1 MHLALTALALGIALT
16 ALAPARPAL
25 AQAVV
30 YVNTTEDSRIDTFEP
45 CVPGGRC
52 GLRSAIRTAQ
62 LEVAGAIVRACFD
75 PAEVPGARACPP
87 GAVPIRKSDPGY
99 DPRID
104 RWVIKLADPN
114 PIEMNVRQTFVDLR
128 QGLDWKSPADNKF
141 VIDASGLDIDHV
153 FAMES
158 DRNIL
163 AGFEIRGSFTR
174 SAILIRG
181 GRTRDESRFNQ
192 VGPGVIFA
200 NMPAGSGVHI
210 VSKDTNQNRI
220 IGNWCGIT
228 GDGTQVSPLTDDCV
242 YLEQGTTKNVIG
254 DASPGGRN
262 IFAATSEGA
271 GVRIEDSEFVGL
283 DVRTRDNVIEY
294 NWFGLDAAGEATEG
308 LDSGLVLVWSPNNKV
323 SHNVISNS
331 RNAGV
336 AVFNVLTGTL
346 ISDNIIG
353 GGPDGSTCRGN
364 KGDGVFM
371 ISGPSLSRIERNRVV
386 CNAGNGVTLQGPNTV
401 DNVISEN
408 SIRSVGGK
416 PISLLSDANRK
427 IKPPTLGDVSETSL
441 TGTACAG
448 CTVEVF
454 SDNDRQAQYF
464 EGRVVADASGAFV
477 LDKPEGWQGRYVTAS
492 QARDGNGSELATAK
506 LVGNIGRRTPTPTGA
521 VPTWT
526 PAVSETPGPSA
537 SPSPTPR
544 PQLTYTHRI
553 HLPILARGQADLG
566 RAGVAVPSA
575 RQGAD
580 RSFELLRLARALFL
594 R

>member
-492 QARDGNGSELATAK
+492 QSRDGNGSELATAK

-544 PQLTYTHRI
+544 PQLTFTHRI